1 MSHQSLTVMQM
12 LKTSRDWIL
21 MMLGFAYWGVGGLL
35 VTLISAMLFWILPK
49 RYAQPC
55 GKIIIQKALK
65 LFVDYFKVARLLIL
79 EDADLDQLAKLPGAV
94 IIAPNHLALW
104 DAVFVIAK
112 IPNLTCIM
120 KGAIL
125 RNPLLGGGSRLAGYI
140 PNDSTPQMLLSATHA
155 AKKGARL
162 LVFPEGTRTKPETQW
177 LNPIKGGVALIAKYS
192 HVPIMP
198 VYIRSNSR
206 FLEKGRPLFKMPAFP
221 IRMSINVGAPIYFTK
236 GETVDQFNQ
245 RFEQHYLDEL
255 SKAHS
260 LRRQPVR

>member
-1 MSHQSLTVMQM
+1 MEK
-12 LKTSRDWIL
+12 LKICRDWIL
-21 MMLGFAYWGVGGLL
+21 MMLGFAYWGIGGLL
-35 VTLISAMLFWILPK
+35 VTLISLVLYWILPE

-65 LFVDYFKVARLLIL
+65 LFIDYFKVARLLIL
-79 EDADLDQLAKLPGAV
+79 DDADLNQLAQLPGAM

-104 DAVFVIAK
+104 DAVFIIAK

-140 PNDSTPQMLLSATHA
+140 PNDSTPQMLHSATHA

-162 LVFPEGTRTKPETQW
+162 LIFPEGTRTKPEVQW
-177 LNPIKGGVALIAKYS
+177 MNPLKGGVALISKYS
-192 HVPIMP
+192 HVPVMP

-206 FLEKGRPLFKMPAFP
+206 FLEKDRPLFNMPDFP
-221 IRMSINVGAPIYFTK
+221 IRISINVGAPLYFAK
-236 GETVDQFNQ
+236 GETVEHFNQ

-255 SKAHS
+255 SKTHP
-260 LRRQPVR
+260 LCRQPV